1 MYLDRR
7 HAGAELARKLERY
20 MDRDDV
26 VVLGLPRGGVPVAF
40 EVARALGAE
49 LDIFLVRKLGVPGH
63 RELAMGAIASGG
75 VRVLNH
81 DVVSWLRISDHV
93 IDEVAREEQAELE
106 RRERLYRGDRPP
118 ADIRDRIAVLID
130 DGLAT
135 GSTMRAAVEAVRKYQ
150 PSRIVVAVPVA
161 PQSTCTEFESI
172 ADEVVCAQTPEP
184 FSAVGQWYRDFSQT
198 IDDEVRDLLREHQ
211 EESTKYKVRSTK

>member
-7 HAGAELARKLERY
+7 DAGAELGRKLIRY
-20 MDRDDV
+20 IDRGDV

-49 LDIFLVRKLGVPGH
+49 LDIFVVRKLGVPGQ

-81 DVVSWLRISDHV
+81 EVISWLRIPEPV
-93 IDEVAREEQAELE
+93 IDEVAREEQVELE

-118 ADIRDRIAVLID
+118 VEIRDRIVVLVD

-135 GSTMRAAVEAVRKYQ
+135 GSTMRAAVQ
-150 PSRIVVAVPVA
+150 AVPDV
-161 PQSTCTEFESI
+161 
-172 ADEVVCAQTPEP
+172 
-184 FSAVGQWYRDFSQT
+184 SAVADRRGGAGGPE
-198 IDDEVRDLLREHQ
+198 IDLR
-211 EESTKYKVRSTK
+211 

>member
-7 HAGAELARKLERY
+7 DAGAELGRKLHRY
-20 MDRDDV
+20 IDRGDV
-26 VVLGLPRGGVPVAF
+26 MVLGLPRGGVPVAF

-49 LDIFLVRKLGVPGH
+49 LDIFVVRKLGVPGQ

-81 DVVSWLRISDHV
+81 EVVSWLRIPEPV

-106 RRERLYRGDRPP
+106 RRERLYRGDRSPVE
-118 ADIRDRIAVLID
+118 IRDRIVVLVD

-135 GSTMRAAVEAVRKYQ
+135 GSTMRAAVQAVRMYE

-161 PQSTCTEFESI
+161 PKSTCTEFESL
-172 ADEVVCAQTPEP
+172 ADEVVCAHTPEG
-184 FSAVGQWYRDFSQT
+184 FSAVGQWYREFKQT
-198 IDDEVRDLLREHQ
+198 ADEEVRHLLQ
-211 EESTKYKVRSTK
+211 AS